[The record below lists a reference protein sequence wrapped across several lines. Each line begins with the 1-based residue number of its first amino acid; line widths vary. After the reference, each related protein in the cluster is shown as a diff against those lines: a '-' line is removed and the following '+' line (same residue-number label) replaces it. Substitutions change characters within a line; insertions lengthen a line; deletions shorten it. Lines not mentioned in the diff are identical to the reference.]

1 MMKSFQELARKNLSE
16 KFQGNRM
23 LGSLAMKVVKGYFHI
38 EKKAEDIVADEVI
51 EGYLR
56 YQTLFLR
63 TADQA
68 LKIQIFKEK
77 EKLIA
82 AINQHF
88 QTLGYAQKVHDIRLK
103 A

>member
-1 MMKSFQELARKNLSE
+1 
-16 KFQGNRM
+16 M
-23 LGSLAMKVVKGYFHI
+23 LGTLALNVVKQYFHI
-38 EKKAEDIVADEVI
+38 EKKAQDLVADEVI

-56 YQTLFLR
+56 YQKLFLK

-88 QTLGYAQKVHDIRLK
+88 QSLGYRQEVREIRLK
-103 A
+103 V